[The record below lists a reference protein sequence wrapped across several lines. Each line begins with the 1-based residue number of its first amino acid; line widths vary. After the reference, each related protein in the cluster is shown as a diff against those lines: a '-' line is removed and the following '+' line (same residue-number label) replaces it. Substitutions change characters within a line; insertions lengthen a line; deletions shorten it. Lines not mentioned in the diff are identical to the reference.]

1 MGSISLARDQTHVPR
16 IARWILNHWTTR
28 EVPSVLNKI
37 QNIVLFIITKIS
49 WCFLIPSWAWEN
61 WDTQKLAPFLD
72 FPANIMGLI
81 HRLDGSKILDLAI
94 ILKPFTRQWQGTGFP
109 SEKDVQIYKG
119 SRTILLTSLFWDKIY
134 LIHDHFQQF
143 IALGDRGC
151 QATGHWST

>member
-1 MGSISLARDQTHVPR
+1 MGLAAPQHVGSISLARDQTHVPR

-28 EVPSVLNKI
+28 EVPSVLNKV

-94 ILKPFTRQWQGTGFP
+94 ILKPFTRQCKELGSLQEKMFKYIRDPGQFFLLP
-109 SEKDVQIYKG
+109 FSEIKFI
-119 SRTILLTSLFWDKIY
+119 SSTTTSSNSL
-134 LIHDHFQQF
+134 H
-143 IALGDRGC
+143 
-151 QATGHWST
+151 